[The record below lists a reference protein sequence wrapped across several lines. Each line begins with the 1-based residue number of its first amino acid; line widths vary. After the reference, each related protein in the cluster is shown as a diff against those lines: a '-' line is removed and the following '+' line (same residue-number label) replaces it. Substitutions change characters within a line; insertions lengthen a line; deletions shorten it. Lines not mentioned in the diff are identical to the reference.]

1 MSADD
6 KPKAKWIVGQF
17 SPFLA
22 SRSVFDLGVMPFSPS
37 PVWNSSKA
45 LEVKI
50 PRLEVFRSI
59 FDASGFPER
68 SPSLTSTWSTPVA
81 GVVLGSYVFD
91 GRGPQTAAEP
101 SESYEMAW
109 KPSNP
114 LPTIAEE
121 EGIPTAPHELS
132 ADAEATPR
140 HAAPAEPAI
149 AQFLLDFFLSSAH
162 AEEVRGDIAE
172 QYIKKS
178 ARLRPFALWIWYWNE
193 IGSALVRHNGWI
205 GGILRMVLEHF
216 QSGS

>member
-6 KPKAKWIVGQF
+6 KPKAKWIAGQF
-17 SPFLA
+17 SPFVA
-22 SRSVFDLGVMPFSPS
+22 SVFDLGVMPFSPS
-37 PVWNSSKA
+37 PVRNFSKA

-50 PRLEVFRSI
+50 PRPEVFRSI

-68 SPSLTSTWSTPVA
+68 SPSPISTWSTPVA
-81 GVVLGSYVFD
+81 GVILGSSVFD
-91 GRGPQTAAEP
+91 GRGPKTAAEP
-101 SESYEMAW
+101 SESWQMAW

-114 LPTIAEE
+114 LPTITEE
-121 EGIPTAPHELS
+121 EGIPTVPQELS

-140 HAAPAEPAI
+140 HAALPEPAI
-149 AQFLLDFFLSSAH
+149 AEFLLDFFLSSAH

-172 QYIKKS
+172 QYTKKS
-178 ARLRPFALWIWYWNE
+178 AKLRPFALWVWYWKE

-216 QSGS
+216 QNGS